1 MFGRANAVIL
11 AGEVLN
17 RLTEEIPSLSLRGLS
32 AGLQDNAIPTS
43 FTAELLVSKEDR
55 TETEQAVQAIE
66 ADLRAR
72 FHGTDPALSM
82 TLTANEEITGISKAL
97 MMDTRQT
104 ERPWQVLTGT
114 ELRRLCAWLWNLPD
128 GVSSMSSALPGL
140 VETSM
145 NCGILRLSSTNAQV
159 SCLLRSCLRVRKAGT
174 DAAAGGVHGS
184 GRRRLSDLRRLSCLG
199 IPPGFPASVTSP

>member
-1 MFGRANAVIL
+1 MIL

-82 TLTANEEITGISKAL
+82 TLTANEEITGISEAL

-104 ERPWQVLTGT
+104 ERTRAGFDRSGAQTP
-114 ELRRLCAWLWNLPD
+114 LCM
-128 GVSSMSSALPGL
+128 VMESA
-140 VETSM
+140 
-145 NCGILRLSSTNAQV
+145 
-159 SCLLRSCLRVRKAGT
+159 
-174 DAAAGGVHGS
+174 
-184 GRRRLSDLRRLSCLG
+184 
-199 IPPGFPASVTSP
+199 